1 MTAPARRQRCILA
14 VDDESTNLHLLRQ
27 ILQDRYRML
36 FAKDGPRAL
45 ELAAKEQ
52 PDLILLDVMMPDMTG
67 IEVCQRLKADPAT
80 TGIPV
85 IFVTALTGPNEEVD
99 AFEAGAV
106 DFITKPVN
114 PAVVKARV
122 QLHLSLVRMEELRAT
137 RLQIVQR
144 LGLAAEYKDNET
156 GLHVI
161 RMSHYTKLLA
171 EAYGLDEQDV
181 DDLFVAA
188 PMHDIGKIG
197 IPDRIL
203 HKPGKL
209 DADEWSVMQT
219 HPTIGASIIGEH
231 ESGMLQVAAEVAQCH
246 HEKWDGSGYPRRLKG
261 EEIPLAG
268 RIVAIADVFDALTSV
283 RPYKP
288 AWPLEEACDWLRGQ
302 RGLHFQP
309 ELVDLFLDRL
319 PEVVDIMQR
328 WAER

>member
-1 MTAPARRQRCILA
+1 MNTPRRRLPCVLA
-14 VDDESTNLHLLRQ
+14 VDDESTNLQLLRQ

-45 ELAAKEQ
+45 ELACKEK

-67 IEVCQRLKADPAT
+67 HDVCRLLKAEPQTA
-80 TGIPV
+80 GIPV
-85 IFVTALTGPNEEVD
+85 IFVTALTDASDEVD
-99 AFEAGAV
+99 GFEAGAV

-161 RMSHYTKLLA
+161 RMSHFARLLG
-171 EAYGLDEQDV
+171 EAWGLDEQEA
-181 DDLFVAA
+181 DDLFIAA

-203 HKPGKL
+203 QKPERL
-209 DADEWSVMQT
+209 TPQEWDTMRT

-231 ESGMLQVAAEVAQCH
+231 EGGMLKVAHDVALCH
-246 HEKWDGSGYPRRLKG
+246 HEKWDGSGYPRGLKG
-261 EEIPLAG
+261 EQIPLCG
-268 RIVAIADVFDALTSV
+268 RIVAVADVFDALTSV

-288 AWPLEEACDWLRGQ
+288 AWPLQQACDWLNEERG
-302 RGLHFQP
+302 RHFQP
-309 ELVDLFLDRL
+309 ELVELFLQRL
-319 PEVVDIMQR
+319 PAIQDIMQR
-328 WAER
+328 WAEH